1 MPSRNAASV
10 TPFLRVTS
18 TTVPMRQGQQDPS
31 SLYVQNGELSFP
43 KKLVKALSITQMSLA
58 AAILVPHFCIV
69 AMDKLG
75 WVDVA
80 AGIWSCVLYMTAG
93 TLGLWL
99 SKRAALVSRTPIGKY
114 TTPYPKALDQRMV
127 LNLIYVCDRDPV
139 GRFRGFVRDKQEG

>member
-1 MPSRNAASV
+1 MTNGMPSRNAASV

-18 TTVPMRQGQQDPS
+18 TTVPMRQGQDPS
-31 SLYVQNGELSFP
+31 SLYVQNGEFSFP
-43 KKLVKALSITQMSLA
+43 KKLVKALSIAQLSLA
-58 AAILVPHFCIV
+58 SAIIVPHFCML

-99 SKRAALVSRTPIGKY
+99 SKRVALVSRTPIGKC
-114 TTPYPKALDQRMV
+114 TPSVQSM
-127 LNLIYVCDRDPV
+127 I
-139 GRFRGFVRDKQEG
+139 